1 MSLHCPAHSL
11 ATFTRFCPRATL
23 LEALCHVQGALR
35 ALPSNLKAPL
45 VSEQADPHLRPR
57 ARLRSAPHTK
67 NAKTNGRPG
76 AATPLASQAA
86 PHSAP
91 QPSCRRRL
99 PELGAQLTPRP
110 PGPQTPAQKSRP
122 SPAAR
127 SARRSWRN
135 LLSQHQPDLPRALAV
150 THTSLHSC
158 RRAPPDCDL
167 EDRSAACLCAADAS
181 TRPRSHQTRGTTD
194 ATHPHSTTEGASQA
208 PVGTT
213 RDGAGM
219 PGGAVWTA
227 DRDDSAGS
235 SLCPLPPTCA
245 PSRLPAQRSALLLPC
260 TPGFTPLRSP
270 KTARP
275 TPHPDVPATSVSKA
289 KAGQGRPRASP
300 RHQVTPPR
308 PITRPTC
315 TACPSDTQRPG
326 VWSSTRDRAAPR
338 LSPSG

>member
-45 VSEQADPHLRPR
+45 VSEHADPHLRPR

-86 PHSAP
+86 PHSTP
-91 QPSCRRRL
+91 RPSCCRRL

-110 PGPQTPAQKSRP
+110 TGPQTPAQKSRP

-194 ATHPHSTTEGASQA
+194 TTHPHSTTEGASQA

-235 SLCPLPPTCA
+235 SLCPHLRPVPSPCPALCSPAALYPRIYTPPEPENCQTHSS
-245 PSRLPAQRSALLLPC
+245 PRRPC
-260 TPGFTPLRSP
+260 NKCLES
-270 KTARP
+270 
-275 TPHPDVPATSVSKA
+275 
-289 KAGQGRPRASP
+289 QGRAGATEGFATAPGDTATA
-300 RHQVTPPR
+300 HNPPHLHR
-308 PITRPTC
+308 VSI
-315 TACPSDTQRPG
+315 
-326 VWSSTRDRAAPR
+326 
-338 LSPSG
+338 